1 MRQINHLHLRTKNSI
16 EINDGLR
23 GTYYA
28 NSQIKFKKIVL
39 KSSLFDYSDAYTLV
53 KGIRS
58 VANTTVTD
66 AKASNNDKQV
76 LFKNFTP
83 FTDCISEINNRQI
96 DNSKYIDVEMLMYNL
111 IEYSNNYSKTPG
123 GLWKYYRD
131 EPALNEL
138 LLIFLVIVLHLNLS

>member
-1 MRQINHLHLRTKNSI
+1 M
-16 EINDGLR
+16 
-23 GTYYA
+23 
-28 NSQIKFKKIVL
+28 
-39 KSSLFDYSDAYTLV
+39 

-131 EPALNEL
+131 ESALNEL